1 MKFGQSIETF
11 FLRNHTQNVV
21 GKLFP
26 DPFGKNQ
33 NRAYLWINSL
43 KCNAVNFCL
52 SSGGITK
59 NIKTKGLTTCF
70 YLT

>member
-1 MKFGQSIETF
+1 MKFGQSIEIF

-33 NRAYLWINSL
+33 N
-43 KCNAVNFCL
+43 
-52 SSGGITK
+52 
-59 NIKTKGLTTCF
+59 
-70 YLT
+70 